1 MSEKCADFAA
11 LEFAGDAVDSVV
23 DEVPFSGVTDTASSD
38 VAGAADNTAESD
50 VSSPD
55 TTGDTA
61 GSTVD
66 EVASSDATD
75 TAGDIGVAA
84 VAPSA
89 TPKVVSDAVLEVVS
103 PDNSLT
109 PAFCKVVP
117 VFASG

>member
-11 LEFAGDAVDSVV
+11 SEFTGDSIDSVV
-23 DEVPFSGVTDTASSD
+23 DEVPFSGVTDVVSSD

-50 VSSPD
+50 ISSPD

-66 EVASSDATD
+66 EVAFSDATD

-89 TPKVVSDAVLEVVS
+89 ATNVVSDAVLEVVS
-103 PDNSLT
+103 PDNSLK
-109 PAFCKVVP
+109 PAFCKVMP